1 VLVEH
6 GADYKA
12 VNNDGETAE
21 QAARQHG
28 KTAAAEV
35 LAAWAK
41 DPKCEVVACCH
52 EVFILLFFFKERKP
66 PGFQVL
72 LASISRS
79 LLAPVR
85 VTLSCLLGC
94 SSCAFMSGAF
104 LMVLHLSHP
113 SHWDWSDGPI
123 A

>member
-52 EVFILLFFFKERKP
+52 EVFIVPLRKR
-66 PGFQVL
+66 GNCLVFQALIL
-72 LASISRS
+72 LAAFS
-79 LLAPVR
+79 LSYTRA
-85 VTLSCLLGC
+85 
-94 SSCAFMSGAF
+94 
-104 LMVLHLSHP
+104 SH
-113 SHWDWSDGPI
+113 
-123 A
+123 